1 MSGRTSMGRA
11 GFCRAEMS
19 MCMSD
24 CVCSLGWVSM
34 SWAGCPCVGQG
45 SIGYEC
51 PCVGLSA
58 CMSDRLSVCHAG
70 CLFVSSSVSACQAAC
85 LCAEQGLPCV
95 RQSVC
100 VSGGDV
106 HA

>member
-1 MSGRTSMGRA
+1 
-11 GFCRAEMS
+11 
-19 MCMSD
+19 
-24 CVCSLGWVSM
+24 M

>member
-1 MSGRTSMGRA
+1 
-11 GFCRAEMS
+11 
-19 MCMSD
+19 
-24 CVCSLGWVSM
+24 
-34 SWAGCPCVGQG
+34 
-45 SIGYEC
+45 
-51 PCVGLSA
+51 
-58 CMSDRLSVCHAG
+58 MSDRLSVCHAG